1 MEFFSFE
8 SIFSHVGERFICYTD
23 IRLLNVEIVR
33 AAGAA
38 GTDITIPTLLPL
50 PDGQLREKE
59 RKGTIRKPEEER

>member
-1 MEFFSFE
+1 LEIFSFE

-33 AAGAA
+33 AAA
-38 GTDITIPTLLPL
+38 GTDITTPTLRPL